1 MILIMTYVNSPSAGQ
16 PGAHQPPA
24 PVFRLRN
31 ARLGLRTENRALLEI
46 EEFTLL
52 PGERVVITGPS
63 GAGKSLLLSMI
74 TGHWAPGLE
83 FSGTRVAGSPRIGC
97 IPQRG
102 QDALHPLL
110 PLGRQLRKAT
120 GASAQQVASTLDAV
134 GLGDPSLLAR
144 RPAELSGGQ
153 AQRAAIALAV
163 LSEAPVII
171 ADEPTSALD
180 DRSRDLVLDLLGTV
194 LDERQALV
202 LSTHDAAAAR
212 ALATRHLVLD
222 SGKIASASASPS
234 ASAPRG
240 ERVPA

>member
-1 MILIMTYVNSPSAGQ
+1 MNDEESGPARRHPAQLPPS
-16 PGAHQPPA
+16 

-31 ARLGLRTENRALLEI
+31 ARLGLPGATSPLLDV

-63 GAGKSLLLSMI
+63 GAGKSLLLSMV
-74 TGHWAPGLE
+74 TGRWALGLE
-83 FSGTRVAGSPRIGC
+83 FTGTRTPGSPRIGY

-120 GASAQQVASTLDAV
+120 GASAQQVRDTLQAA
-134 GLGDPSLLAR
+134 GLSDPQLLAR

-163 LSEAPVII
+163 LSQAPVIL

-180 DRSRDLVLDLLGTV
+180 HHSRDLILELLGNV
-194 LDERQALV
+194 LGQRQTLV
-202 LSTHDAAAAR
+202 LVTHDPAAAQ

-222 SGKIASASASPS
+222 SGKIASTT
-234 ASAPRG
+234 APRL

>member
-1 MILIMTYVNSPSAGQ
+1 MILIMNHEEPGLARQPRAPLPPS
-16 PGAHQPPA
+16 
-24 PVFRLRN
+24 PVFCLRN
-31 ARLGLRTENRALLEI
+31 ARLGLPGATSPLLDV

-74 TGHWAPGLE
+74 TGNWAPGLE
-83 FSGTRVAGSPRIGC
+83 FTGTRTPGSTRIGY

-110 PLGRQLRKAT
+110 PLERQLRKAT
-120 GASAQQVASTLDAV
+120 GASAQQVRDVLQDAGLD
-134 GLGDPSLLAR
+134 DPQLLAR

-163 LSEAPVII
+163 LSQAPLIL

-180 DRSRDLVLDLLGTV
+180 HTARDLILELLGT
-194 LDERQALV
+194 LLGQQQALV
-202 LSTHDAAAAR
+202 LVTHDAAVAQ

-222 SGKIASASASPS
+222 SGKIASTR
-234 ASAPRG
+234 APRL